1 MAANEVFV
9 ANVSYRATI
18 TIDVPSTMANAQLAS
33 TNVITYTAGAHPT
46 TGVYNTVVTD
56 VFSVQ

>member
-18 TIDVPSTMANAQLAS
+18 TIAVPSTMANAQLAS
-33 TNVITYTAGAHPT
+33 TNKITYTAGGGT

>member
-1 MAANEVFV
+1 M
-9 ANVSYRATI
+9 T
-18 TIDVPSTMANAQLAS
+18 NAQLAS
-33 TNVITYTAGAHPT
+33 TNVITYTAGAHTT